1 MLDRKLDTSIWAFG
15 GGRTF
20 ALSSYSFLLN
30 LVGEVEYFTVFYALK
45 LPWSAVLAIC
55 TFFSSPFHCYKDFTL
70 FPTLSSKLAHSTL
83 AFLPILSHS
92 SSIVR
97 TISFMNLWINSFW
110 RSSSRSTFCLN
121 AQNYFFSS
129 ATTVLDWWKKWLVS
143 PPVKVDILFPNSMVG
158 NLERVSFFSDI
169 SLSYFF
175 IVLSLPINRSF
186 TDSSLDIFIACI
198 SAEVCS
204 LDLEFSNKTSTECD
218 RSLEGA
224 NFAGTSFL
232 GCRKAL
238 RRSGV
243 LRISFHLKCL

>member
-1 MLDRKLDTSIWAFG
+1 M
-15 GGRTF
+15 
-20 ALSSYSFLLN
+20 
-30 LVGEVEYFTVFYALK
+30 
-45 LPWSAVLAIC
+45 LAIC

-70 FPTLSSKLAHSTL
+70 FPTLSSKLVHSIL

-92 SSIVR
+92 NSMVS
-97 TISFMNLWINSFW
+97 TISFMNLWISSFC

-129 ATTVLDWWKKWLVS
+129 ATTVFDWWKKWLVS
-143 PPVKVDILFPNSMVG
+143 PPVKVDILLPSSIVG
-158 NLERVSFFSDI
+158 NLESVNFFSDI

-175 IVLSLPINRSF
+175 IVLSLPMSLSF

-204 LDLEFSNKTSTECD
+204 LDLEFSNRTSTECD
-218 RSLEGA
+218 RSFEGA
-224 NFAGTSFL
+224 NLVGTSFL
-232 GCRKAL
+232 GCKKAL